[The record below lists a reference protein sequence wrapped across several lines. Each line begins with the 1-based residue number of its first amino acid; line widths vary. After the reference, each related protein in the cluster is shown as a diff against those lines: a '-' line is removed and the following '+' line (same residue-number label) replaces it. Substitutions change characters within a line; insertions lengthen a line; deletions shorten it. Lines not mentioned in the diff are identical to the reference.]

1 MNIVI
6 AAFWLLAHPE
16 VDAQRLASFNLLI
29 RPGRGSCQ
37 RPSCAKGPR
46 LKLEQVQ
53 YRRCYSIDISW
64 IQLIAFIMLPL
75 RKFTESEAQ
84 VREMVEELILERF
97 QPRRKHSRG
106 HALAGQLLHQRRQE
120 RFFPTRNRAPRSQ
133 PAAIRM
139 TCWRIKSPRVR
150 KFLTRGQERGDSVGS
165 HG

>member
-1 MNIVI
+1 VNIVI

-16 VDAQRLASFNLLI
+16 VDAQRLASFNLLV
-29 RPGRGSCQ
+29 RAGRGSCQ
-37 RPSCAKGPR
+37 RPSCAKSPR
-46 LKLEQVQ
+46 LKPEQVQ

-64 IQLIAFIMLPL
+64 IGLIAFIMLPL
-75 RKFTESEAQ
+75 RKFTESETQ
-84 VREMVEELILERF
+84 VREIAEDLSHFE
-97 QPRRKHSRG
+97 PRRKHSRG
-106 HALAGQLLHQRRQE
+106 YALAGQLLHQRRQE
-120 RFFPTRNRAPRSQ
+120 TFFPIRNRAPRSQ

>member
-1 MNIVI
+1 MPKD
-6 AAFWLLAHPE
+6 L
-16 VDAQRLASFNLLI
+16 RLLI
-29 RPGRGSCQ
+29 CWSDPWRGSCQ
-37 RPSCAKGPR
+37 RPSCAKSPR

-64 IQLIAFIMLPL
+64 IRLIAFIMLPL

-84 VREMVEELILERF
+84 VREIAEDLIHFE
-97 QPRRKHSRG
+97 PRRKHSRG
-106 HALAGQLLHQRRQE
+106 YALAGQLLHQRRQE
-120 RFFPTRNRAPRSQ
+120 PFFPDTESRAPRSQ

-150 KFLTRGQERGDSVGS
+150 KFLTRGQEGGDSIGS